1 MSFFIK
7 KLKLKIKKIKYKAFS
22 IVEAVIAMA
31 ILVLLI
37 TPTFDFIINLIN
49 ISKNIQDRAEMVNLS
64 YEGLE
69 FMINLRENLK
79 KECAKNWNDGI
90 TFSGVPITPEN
101 WQSVCRDNTSSSD
114 QINSGL
120 GFQIF
125 SDLVLAGSIYTNP
138 GCNGATTTNISTTNL
153 CQIDINY
160 IASSSIIYTIISN
173 RISSPP
179 TINSSII
186 SPTSYQT
193 TKNDSPNSDHN
204 RLLKLYKQNY
214 GSADYASSTIGASST
229 KFARL
234 IWVEKEGV
242 LTPSSR
248 SDVGTEAN
256 LTSAI
261 KVYSLVC
268 IIPAPNTKND
278 ANPCNP
284 LIKPPDLSK
293 RVILSTSIYR

>member
-79 KECAKNWNDGI
+79 KECAKNWHSGI
-90 TFSGVPITPEN
+90 ILSGSTISSGDF
-101 WQSVCRDNTSSSD
+101 QSVCKDNADITD
-114 QINSGL
+114 QISQAA

-125 SDLVLAGSIYTNP
+125 SDLVLAGSIDTNP
-138 GCNGATTTNISTTNL
+138 GCNATITAKISTTNL

-160 IASSSIIYTIISN
+160 IASSSIIYNIIN
-173 RISSPP
+173 GKIVSPS

-193 TKNDSPNSDHN
+193 TKNDQINLDHN
-204 RLLKLYKQNY
+204 KLLKLYKQNS
-214 GSADYASSTIGASST
+214 GSADYASSTPGASST

-242 LTPSSR
+242 LIPSSGAIA
-248 SDVGTEAN
+248 GTEAN

-268 IIPAPNTKND
+268 IIPAPNTKD
-278 ANPCNP
+278 DVNPCNP
-284 LIKPPDLSK
+284 LIRPPDLSK

>member
-193 TKNDSPNSDHN
+193 TKYDQINLDHN
-204 RLLKLYKQNY
+204 KLLKLYKQNS

-234 IWVEKEGV
+234 IWVEKEGDLV
-242 LTPSSR
+242 DSS
-248 SDVGTEAN
+248 SPVVGNAN

-268 IIPAPNTKND
+268 IIPAPNTKDN